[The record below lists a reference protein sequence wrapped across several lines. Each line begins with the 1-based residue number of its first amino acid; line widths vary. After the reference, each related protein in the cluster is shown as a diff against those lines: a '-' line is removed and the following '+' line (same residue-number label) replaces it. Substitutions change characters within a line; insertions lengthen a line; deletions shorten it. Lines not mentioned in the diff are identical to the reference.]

1 MRVWGHFLLASAL
14 TSAAMAGIAFG
25 AQVQAQAQPQA
36 QAPAQT
42 QTKPGPQRGSEG
54 AGSGGYYDLKD
65 YDYFGQEASTPTPTP
80 TPAPTPNPGPSEP
93 PRSVVTTAGPSA
105 PAPSLTE
112 PSPEGK
118 AERAT
123 PRVEAGPFAAPA
135 AAAGVIG
142 PYPKGDIDKA
152 KADAKALANP
162 ARAGAAA
169 LPTSTDLGATIP
181 GYTATAQPQEAY
193 ADDPAGLTS
202 AGTTSALS
210 SDAWKMVTDPGRTV
224 VHLGPGEMARAKGV
238 EKDPNSY
245 LEGESL
251 AGVAGSCKPLP
262 ATSVTDYYEATCNEG
277 LRVDQG
283 PKTCRTPLVV
293 EAKPGSTKYVYTCEN
308 WTGRLPF
315 SYDNTPLRCKPA
327 FDAPVAGGICRERSR
342 RDVTYPVCHQGTMA
356 KCYEPDIADGV
367 EITYECDSAA
377 LSRPYTTE
385 TVGGVVDEH
394 RDETQCKAA
403 IGTASCTQ
411 TSEVCTDATPGTRMV
426 DGVPVTR
433 ACWNW
438 ERTYQC
444 TGTSEASDCGSLKAN
459 ASCSFL
465 RDECLDDP
473 ESGPCKVTNKVY
485 RCPVPS
491 APAAGVN
498 QYICGDDVYCI
509 NGDCEPVER
518 EASTEF
524 KDAVVGLNVLK
535 QANTEFD
542 KKDLTLFSGEH
553 TGCHKPVFGL
563 VNCCAGKSSGLL
575 TAAAGGAALI
585 SGPAAIA
592 ALATPFLTTFLCSA
606 EEKTLDVKDRM
617 GLCHNLGSYCSQ
629 KALFICTTKRTAYCC
644 FESKLTR
651 ILQEQGR
658 PQIGKAWDKP
668 KKETCKGFSIDEFA
682 ALDLSKMDFAQVYA
696 EFVDAAK
703 LPDEV
708 ATTKDIQD
716 RIADYYARHGKP

>member
-1 MRVWGHFLLASAL
+1 MMVERLLSCLLAAL
-14 TSAAMAGIAFG
+14 ALFCVAQIGVAAKARSGSQEDAGQGNARN
-25 AQVQAQAQPQA
+25 AQ
-36 QAPAQT
+36 
-42 QTKPGPQRGSEG
+42 
-54 AGSGGYYDLKD
+54 GGYYDLKD
-65 YDYFGQEASTPTPTP
+65 YEYFSEAA
-80 TPAPTPNPGPSEP
+80 PAPTPKPASP
-93 PRSVVTTAGPSA
+93 PAPDASSRTAVRASA
-105 PAPSLTE
+105 PSIAASSQARPVEAPRG
-112 PSPEGK
+112 EGVDK
-118 AERAT
+118 PLEAG
-123 PRVEAGPFAAPA
+123 VEAGPHPAPA
-135 AAAGVIG
+135 AAAGIIG
-142 PYPKGDIDKA
+142 PYPKGDTAKA
-152 KADAKALANP
+152 KADAKALATP

-181 GYTATAQPQEAY
+181 GYTAAAQPQEAY

-202 AGTTSALS
+202 AGTSSALS

-224 VHLGPGEMARAKGV
+224 VHLGPGEMARAKSV
-238 EKDPNSY
+238 EGDPNSF
-245 LEGESL
+245 LRGESL
-251 AGVAGSCKPLP
+251 DGATGSCKPLP
-262 ATSVTDYYEATCNEG
+262 ATSTQDYYEATCNEG
-277 LRVDQG
+277 LRVDQS

-293 EAKPGSTKYVYTCEN
+293 ETKPGATKYVYTCQN

-315 SYDNTPLRCKPA
+315 SYDNTAYRCQPA
-327 FDAPVAGGICRERSR
+327 FAAPVASGICRERSR
-342 RDVTYPVCHQGTMA
+342 QSVRYPVCHQGTMA
-356 KCYEPDIADGV
+356 KCYEPDEADGE

-377 LSRPYTTE
+377 VSRPHVTE
-385 TVGGVVDEH
+385 TVGGVVNEH

-465 RDECLDDP
+465 RDECLDDT
-473 ESGPCKVTNKVY
+473 ESEPCKVTNKVY

-542 KKDLTLFSGEH
+542 EKDLTLFSGEH

-658 PQIGKAWDKP
+658 LQIGKAWDKP

-682 ALDLSKMDFAQVYA
+682 ALDLSKMDFAEVYA